1 MFIAIFHFISLGKK
15 KKKILHYF
23 HQQKGYNS
31 DFFLRHLVTQ
41 LPEQAKT
48 IELPFLFLFIFINE
62 NKILGWVLIKISYMA
77 LVLAL
82 SLTSIEPKVFKEIFF
97 TFMHQ
102 MTQFLLL
109 SNTIN
114 LIFSILL
121 SKKESAHFMYCDE
134 MRKCLS
140 LNRVLLF
147 VTSWIVAHQS
157 PLSMEFSS

>member
-1 MFIAIFHFISLGKK
+1 
-15 KKKILHYF
+15 
-23 HQQKGYNS
+23 
-31 DFFLRHLVTQ
+31 
-41 LPEQAKT
+41 
-48 IELPFLFLFIFINE
+48 
-62 NKILGWVLIKISYMA
+62 MA